1 MPHSERDDLAPP
13 QTGVSQGADNERL
26 VTARKRKTF
35 DLLVRKVDA
44 PPPTRAPKKEN
55 RDIRRRGSH
64 VRTNDDELLG
74 VGRPSFRE
82 PADREMR
89 PQSSPRQRGGAR

>member
-44 PPPTRAPKKEN
+44 LPPP
-55 RDIRRRGSH
+55 GSQE
-64 VRTNDDELLG
+64 RK
-74 VGRPSFRE
+74 S
-82 PADREMR
+82 
-89 PQSSPRQRGGAR
+89 